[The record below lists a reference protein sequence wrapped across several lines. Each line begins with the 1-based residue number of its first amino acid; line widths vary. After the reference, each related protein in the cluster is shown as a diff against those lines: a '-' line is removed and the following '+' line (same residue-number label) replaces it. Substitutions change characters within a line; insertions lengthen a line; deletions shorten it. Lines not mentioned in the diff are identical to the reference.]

1 MQSNT
6 TNGNGP
12 RLEPLGL
19 DETKEPAW
27 EEVSN
32 HEPNSTTAQPATGP
46 VAQFATRASV
56 EKFPGLNKNKML
68 LIGGGLLAAVMFF
81 VMTMFLGKP
90 SGKKTTEPGNAH
102 PTQQSTSPKGSVTPL
117 MDTLHSPTQS
127 NSSGQLSPDDINRT
141 KASAGGSPGNKLS
154 ASTLNVITPG
164 STGNGNLGSVPS
176 FGDTQQH
183 WEEPRPYGETSSAS
197 APQTSNNRMP

>member
-27 EEVSN
+27 EEVSD
-32 HEPNSTTAQPATGP
+32 HEPNSTKAQPATGT

-56 EKFPGLNKNKML
+56 EKLPGLNKNKML

-90 SGKKTTEPGNAH
+90 SGKKATAAHTTQ
-102 PTQQSTSPKGSVTPL
+102 TSTSPKGSVTPL
-117 MDTLHSPTQS
+117 MDTVHSATQS
-127 NSSGQLSPDDINRT
+127 NSSGQLSPEDISRT
-141 KASAGGSPGNKLS
+141 KASAGGSPG
-154 ASTLNVITPG
+154 
-164 STGNGNLGSVPS
+164 
-176 FGDTQQH
+176 
-183 WEEPRPYGETSSAS
+183 
-197 APQTSNNRMP
+197 